1 MDFLISARPVDG
13 EAVLREWLKPT
24 GAHHAPAPRPIQLP
38 DSWTVGST
46 STGTPAVNAW
56 TGDVP
61 LVADGHYT
69 CDLVVA
75 VRLAAG
81 TPAFAARS

>member
-1 MDFLISARPVDG
+1 M
-13 EAVLREWLKPT
+13 
-24 GAHHAPAPRPIQLP
+24 
-38 DSWTVGST
+38 
-46 STGTPAVNAW
+46 NAW

-69 CDLVVA
+69 SEIVLA

-81 TPAFAARS
+81 MPEAVRHLLPLT

>member
-1 MDFLISARPVDG
+1 MDFLISTPPIDG
-13 EAVLREWLKPT
+13 ESVLREWLKPT
-24 GAHHAPAPRPIQLP
+24 AAHHAPAPRPIQLP
-38 DSWTVGST
+38 DSWTVVST

-69 CDLVVA
+69 SGLVVA

-81 TPAFAARS
+81 TPAFMPR